1 MIEDAVTEHRGLTE
15 VVFTAADLISGSS
28 ESKRAKTAE
37 TLLNILEGR
46 IRNPNTR
53 NAYKTAWRSFF
64 EFCSE
69 YKLELD
75 RVKPYH
81 FGLWFKRHTGSLAT
95 QRQHL
100 AAVRLLFVHIRKKG
114 VVDTNPA
121 ARAKPPRL
129 ERESVHT
136 PVFEQHEIKTFLEAI
151 KGDSLID
158 KRDKALFA
166 VLLYSWARVSAVV
179 ALKVEHYY
187 ERKGERWLRL
197 HEKRGKIHEV
207 PVHSKAREA
216 IDQWLLAS
224 DLRAIVGV
232 KLRGKGPCAPLKIC
246 IFSLTVGR
254 WRTEGSKRGDI
265 ITMSIQKKD
274 DDEEALHSFLLAVVR
289 SRPFNTVWASW
300 KPFVTILTRAFW
312 SEKLTASLDIF
323 TELNMPRNAT
333 WTDREPGKMPEM
345 RLVAR
350 DPFKQKGSY

>member
-1 MIEDAVTEHRGLTE
+1 MIEPSTTDNREGTD
-15 VVFTAADLISGSS
+15 VVFATADLIQDSS
-28 ESKRAKTAE
+28 ASKRAKTAE

-53 NAYKTAWRSFF
+53 NAHKTASSFF

-81 FGLWFKRHTGSLAT
+81 FGLWLKRHTGSVAT
-95 QRQHL
+95 HRQHL
-100 AAVRLLFVHIRKKG
+100 AAVRLLFDHLLEKG

-129 ERESVHT
+129 ERESA
-136 PVFEQHEIKTFLEAI
+136 PVFEQNEIKTFLEAI

-166 VLLYSWARVSAVV
+166 VLLYGWARVSAVV
-179 ALKVEHYY
+179 ALKVEQYY

-216 IDQWLLAS
+216 IDPVA
-224 DLRAIVGV
+224 
-232 KLRGKGPCAPLKIC
+232 
-246 IFSLTVGR
+246 
-254 WRTEGSKRGDI
+254 
-265 ITMSIQKKD
+265 
-274 DDEEALHSFLLAVVR
+274 SFLR
-289 SRPFNTVWASW
+289 SW
-300 KPFVTILTRAFW
+300 I
-312 SEKLTASLDIF
+312 
-323 TELNMPRNAT
+323 
-333 WTDREPGKMPEM
+333 
-345 RLVAR
+345 
-350 DPFKQKGSY
+350 

>member
-1 MIEDAVTEHRGLTE
+1 MIEGPDTGNRDVADVA
-15 VVFTAADLISGSS
+15 FTAGYLLPGTS
-28 ESKRAKTAE
+28 ESKRVKTAE

-46 IRNPNTR
+46 IRNKSTR
-53 NAYKTAWRSFF
+53 SAYKTAWRSFF

-81 FGLWFKRHTGSLAT
+81 FGLWLKRHTGSVAT
-95 QRQHL
+95 HRQHL
-100 AAVRLLFVHIRKKG
+100 AAVRLLFDHLLEKG

-129 ERESVHT
+129 ERESA
-136 PVFEQHEIKTFLEAI
+136 PVFEQNEIKTFLEAI

-166 VLLYSWARVSAVV
+166 VLLYGWARVSAVV
-179 ALKVEHYY
+179 ALKVEHYH

-224 DLRAIVGV
+224 GLGTN
-232 KLRGKGPCAPLKIC
+232 PSAPL
-246 IFSLTVGR
+246 F
-254 WRTEGSKRGDI
+254 
-265 ITMSIQKKD
+265 
-274 DDEEALHSFLLAVVR
+274 
-289 SRPFNTVWASW
+289 P
-300 KPFVTILTRAFW
+300 AF
-312 SEKLTASLDIF
+312 
-323 TELNMPRNAT
+323 
-333 WTDREPGKMPEM
+333 
-345 RLVAR
+345 
-350 DPFKQKGSY
+350 